1 MLNISGLNK
10 ANYDNCVYW
19 NNQSGN
25 VSNVGENGSSSFLG
39 TYDQNGNVSEW
50 ISENSFIGGTGL
62 YTNSMMVL
70 GGSYQDNALVLSSEY
85 LGRYSLPILGVNYNT
100 FSTNSDIGF
109 RIAADDP
116 YAEHP
121 VYVQNIIPISGKS
134 WTERFPYNTMWGLT
148 ADGSIV
154 LVNPDL
160 GLSYIVLQEGVGQ
173 ISIGASGF
181 NGGAYDKDSNTT
193 IFYANMGNSGLYSWN
208 NTSNVDNIEL
218 SGVYNSFEGSEVSP
232 WVNSPVY
239 NAAYYASGYW
249 YFDQQGSGLN
259 KVHLAY
265 DTGYGYVE
273 ATGKETWNVGLPID
287 VSINSFGDI
296 SIDTNSGILYATTI
310 YGNIYS
316 INILPTIT
324 GGVPVT
330 LNSGYIHGDVDGVL
344 LQTSLGYDNT
354 LYGHHYDS
362 SGWYKIN
369 ISDDLGYATR
379 ILNHDSVSSFVTYS
393 FTDLL
398 GSRKAGINFGPGSK
412 VYGINKL
419 PVTNAEYVNYLNHV
433 DPNGHMAQTSV
444 EFNEYNQY
452 VVPHTGIVYSY
463 LMGSSDEGGIL
474 LNENQSVGQ
483 KYVSKRYMEGKPV
496 NFVSFPMA
504 AQYCNWL
511 HNLVDN
517 PETKVISS
525 GAYDLS
531 TDSLSG
537 GTLTVSSGAR
547 YYLPYR
553 EEWYMPAYYY
563 TNNVYTTGSIDIS
576 TINNINNN
584 IMQLE
589 DVLGIYTVFAPT
601 GSYIRDDNTWLK
613 VDQVSNYDQITTI
626 TFNKPLTKENYLS
639 NYINN
644 EYITVYNVIPTGLT
658 TYATNSNVAPECS
671 DIDQYGNGPK
681 IITNVQTLL
690 FNDLAPGKSYR
701 VSVSIVSSDEYPA
714 YLPYETN
721 RYSTRTFDFVPNTS
735 NYELVFVVER
745 YWSTLTLVLQYVLSQ
760 NVGNSWVEIE
770 SQNIL
775 VKCENI
781 DTNCIDR
788 IPRTPLPTTTPTP
801 TLTRTNTPTPS
812 VTVTMSQTRTPNPTT
827 TVTPSVTPTQ
837 SVTPTESKPIGSH
850 GTIV

>member
-10 ANYDNCVYW
+10 ANYNNCVEW

-25 VSNVGENGSSSFLG
+25 VSTVGQNGSSSFLG

-50 ISENSFIGGTGL
+50 ISESTYIGGTGL
-62 YTNSMMVL
+62 YVNSMIAI
-70 GGSYQDNALVLSSEY
+70 GGSYQDNNLSLSSEY
-85 LGRYSLPILGVNYNT
+85 LGQYSLPILGFNYNT

-109 RIAADDP
+109 RIAVKDP
-116 YAEHP
+116 SAEHP
-121 VYVQNIIPISGKS
+121 EYLQNVITISGKA
-134 WTERFPYNTMWGLT
+134 WRERFPYNTMWGLT
-148 ADGSIV
+148 ENSGIY

-160 GLSYIVLQEGVGQ
+160 GLSQSVLPE
-173 ISIGASGF
+173 IPGASGL
-181 NGGAYDKDSNTT
+181 NGGAYDSDNNITL
-193 IFYANMGNSGLYSWN
+193 FYASLGNSGLYSWN
-208 NTSNVDNIEL
+208 NSSNVNNIEL
-218 SGVYNSFEGSEVSP
+218 SGVYNSLEGSETSP

-249 YFDQQGSGLN
+249 YFDQTGSGLN
-259 KVHLAY
+259 KVNLAY

-273 ATGKETWNVGLPID
+273 ATDKQTWNVELPID
-287 VSINSFGDI
+287 VAINSFGDI

-316 INILPTIT
+316 INILPTAT
-324 GGVPVT
+324 GGNPVT
-330 LNSGYIHGDVDGVL
+330 LTSGYIHGDINGVL
-344 LQTSLGYDNT
+344 LQTALGYNDT
-354 LYGHHYDS
+354 LYGHHYNS

-379 ILNHDSVSSFVTYS
+379 ILNRDGVSSFATYS

-398 GSRKAGINFGPGSK
+398 GSRKAGLNFGPASK
-412 VYGINKL
+412 VYGINEL
-419 PVTNAEYVNYLNHV
+419 PVTNREYTNYLNRV

-463 LMGSSDEGGIL
+463 LMGSSDKGGIL

-483 KYVSKRYMEGKPV
+483 KYVCKRYMEEKPV

-511 HNLVDN
+511 HNLVEN
-517 PETKVISS
+517 SETTVISS
-525 GAYDLS
+525 GAYNLS
-531 TDSLSG
+531 LGSVLNGVIRISEE
-537 GTLTVSSGAR
+537 AK

-563 TNNVYTTGSIDIS
+563 TNNIYTTGQIPISTIS
-576 TINNINNN
+576 TINNN
-584 IMQLE
+584 IMELE
-589 DVLGIYTVFAPT
+589 DSLGIYTVIAPT

-613 VDQVSNYDQITTI
+613 INQVSNSDQITTI
-626 TFNKPLTKENYLS
+626 AFNKPLTKKNYLS
-639 NYINN
+639 NYNN
-644 EYITVYNVIPTGLT
+644 EHITVYNVIPTGLT
-658 TYATNSNVAPECS
+658 TYATNTDIIPQCA
-671 DIDQYGNGPK
+671 DIDQYGDGPK
-681 IITNVQTLL
+681 IITNIQTLS
-690 FNDLAPGKSYR
+690 FNNLLPGRTYG
-701 VSVSIVSSDEYPA
+701 VLVSILSNDEYPA
-714 YLPYETN
+714 FLPGSYAYLPDQTYGY
-721 RYSTRTFDFVPNTS
+721 YSRTFSFIANSTTH
-735 NYELVFVVER
+735 ELHFPIEK
-745 YWSTLTLVLQYVLSQ
+745 YWSTLTLVLKYILSQ
-760 NVGNSWVEIE
+760 NIDNSWVEIE

-788 IPRTPLPTTTPTP
+788 IPRTPIPTTTPTP

-812 VTVTMSQTRTPNPTT
+812 VTITKTPTRTPNPTQT
-827 TVTPSVTPTQ
+827 RTPTL
-837 SVTPTESKPIGSH
+837 TPTTTNTPTGSSANTD
-850 GTIV
+850 TIV